1 MATIG
6 RRAAVA
12 DFHGLKLKGT
22 IGWLAWLVVHIYY
35 QIGFATE
42 PWCWPPGGGTTS
54 ASTVHPTDPPK
65 RGRLRHTAIDTD
77 STDSV

>member
-35 QIGFATE
+35 LIGFRTE
-42 PWCWPPGGGTTS
+42 PWCWPPGVELS
-54 ASTVHPTDPPK
+54 PLRPSI
-65 RGRLRHTAIDTD
+65 RLILRSEADSCPAAIDTD